1 MDLYLYENIRKRISN
16 AEHESSEN
24 YFSRPRKMF
33 ISNCE
38 KANVKYLAIEKDQER
53 NFLEMEIL

>member
-1 MDLYLYENIRKRISN
+1 
-16 AEHESSEN
+16 
-24 YFSRPRKMF
+24 MF

-53 NFLEMEIL
+53 NFLEKKIL